1 MGKDGENL
9 RDTALAYLR
18 SHNVAALATSDGK
31 QPWAAAVFYVS
42 DGFEMYF
49 LSRPESVH
57 GRNIAANPRLAATVT
72 ENYRLEGLGDWRDIK
87 GIQLEGEAV
96 MLVSENE
103 IGPAVEKYAA
113 KYPFTAPYLKAL
125 TTFPRALAL
134 LERLIRGQGAVP
146 DFDATEQNRLYRLTP
161 TRLWWMDNA
170 ASFEQRRE
178 VPLRG

>member
-1 MGKDGENL
+1 LGKGDDNL
-9 RDTALAYLR
+9 RDTALAYLQN
-18 SHNVAALATSDGK
+18 HNVVTLATSDGK

-42 DGFEMYF
+42 DGFDLYF

-57 GRNIAANPRLAATVT
+57 GRYLAANPHLAATVT

-87 GIQLEGEAV
+87 GIQLEGEV
-96 MLVSENE
+96 EMLVSEDE

-113 KYPFTAPYLKAL
+113 KYPFTAPYLKVL

-134 LERLIRGQGAVP
+134 LERIIRRLEFVP
-146 DFDATEQNRLYRLTP
+146 DFDATEENRLYRLTP

-178 VPLRG
+178 VSLQG